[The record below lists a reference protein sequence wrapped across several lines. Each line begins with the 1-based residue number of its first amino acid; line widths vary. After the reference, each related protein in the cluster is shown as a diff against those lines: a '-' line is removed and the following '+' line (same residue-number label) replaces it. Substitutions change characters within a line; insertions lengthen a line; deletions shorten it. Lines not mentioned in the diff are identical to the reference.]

1 MTLGGPVVSYHGGH
15 LHVAVRYFDLANR
28 RPGLPEDVSA
38 LVEKL
43 SATSI
48 ELVLVNTSTVSSRT
62 LIIQGGAFGEHQIM
76 EAKDKKS
83 GEVTKV
89 NGKYLQIDLDPG
101 SEISLELT
109 VDRFANQPSYQTPF
123 IPTQGE
129 MDIPSTITGRTFG

>member
-1 MTLGGPVVSYHGGH
+1 MVSYHGGH